1 MVGDLLFVFKVFLF
15 PHNLERREGDEWKL
29 DKSCPDTCEGSND
42 GSRIPVPVRGR
53 RLSSNIHM
61 DKIVKKHEKVP
72 RMVVVNQFQ
81 SGVEGCS

>member
-1 MVGDLLFVFKVFLF
+1 MFLKFSYF
-15 PHNLERREGDEWKL
+15 PTTWRDGEGDEWKL

-42 GSRIPVPVRGR
+42 GSRIPVPGRGR
-53 RLSSNIHM
+53 RLSSNLHM